1 MAADFLSVD
10 IIQNNIAFLSVGRE
24 FYRDAGDPSRGRVGK
39 RIADLIGGNDALF
52 VKAKAAFEQADYQWA
67 AQLCDHL
74 LALSPAAKEPKLL
87 KADALEA
94 IAQNVL
100 SGIGRNYY
108 LTVAQELRQEAAKY
122 K

>member
-1 MAADFLSVD
+1 MAERDF
-10 IIQNNIAFLSVGRE
+10 
-24 FYRDAGDPSRGRVGK
+24 
-39 RIADLIGGNDALF
+39 
-52 VKAKAAFEQADYQWA
+52 QWA

-74 LALSPAAKEPKLL
+74 LALDPTAKEPKLI

-108 LTVAQELRQEAAKY
+108 LTVAQELRQDAEQAAQPDRVDAAG
-122 K
+122 